1 MRLGFTTR
9 ALGDLRRLHE
19 FIAERDP
26 AAAARVRE
34 RLTSTLEALADQPL
48 SGRSVSDLPVRQ
60 WVVGEYV
67 VRYVVRGET
76 VTVVRIWHGREAR

>member
-1 MRLGFTTR
+1 MRPGFTIR

-19 FIAERDP
+19 FVAERDP

-34 RLTSTLEALADQPL
+34 QLMSAIEALADQPL

-67 VRYVVRGET
+67 VRYVVRGAT
-76 VTVVRIWHGREAR
+76 VTVVRIWHGREHR

>member
-9 ALGDLRRLHE
+9 ALGDLRRLHD
-19 FIAERDP
+19 IAERDP

-34 RLTSTLEALADQPL
+34 QLTSTLEALADQPL

-67 VRYVVRGET
+67 VRCVVRGET